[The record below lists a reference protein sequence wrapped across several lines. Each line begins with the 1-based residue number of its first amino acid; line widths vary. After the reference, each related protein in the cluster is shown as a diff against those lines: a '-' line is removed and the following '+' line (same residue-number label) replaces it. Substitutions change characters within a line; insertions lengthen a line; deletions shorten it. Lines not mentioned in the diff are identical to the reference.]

1 MSLRTATLIALVCWT
16 AFALSNLYAFVQRM
30 RYGGFDLDRFLLLA
44 SLVSLVIF
52 LYVLYAKQ
60 KNTGGA

>member
-1 MSLRTATLIALVCWT
+1 MSLRTATLIALVCWA
-16 AFALSNLYAFVQRM
+16 AFTLSNLYAFVQRM
-30 RYGGFDLDRFLLLA
+30 RYGGFDLDRLIQLA

-52 LYVLYAKQ
+52 LFVLHAKQ